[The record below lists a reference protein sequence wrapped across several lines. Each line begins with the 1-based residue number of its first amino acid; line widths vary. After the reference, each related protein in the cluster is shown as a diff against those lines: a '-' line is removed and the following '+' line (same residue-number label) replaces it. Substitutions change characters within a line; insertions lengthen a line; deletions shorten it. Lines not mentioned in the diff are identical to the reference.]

1 MFQLLPQLWKYLAN
15 PTSSPTLKNSNNV
28 LLDSVVFGCI
38 VDLLE
43 NNSSDAV
50 VSYYITRKENRDN
63 TPLNLSGTG
72 FTTEGKINSKGAWVG

>member
-15 PTSSPTLKNSNNV
+15 PKSSPTLENTNNV

-43 NNSSDAV
+43 NNSSNAV
-50 VSYYITRKENRDN
+50 VSHYITRKENSDN
-63 TPLNLSGTG
+63 TPLILSGTG
-72 FTTEGKINSKGAWVG
+72 FTTEGKIDSEGAGVG

>member
-1 MFQLLPQLWKYLAN
+1 MFQLLPQLWKYLTN
-15 PTSSPTLKNSNNV
+15 PKSSPTLENSNNV

-50 VSYYITRKENRDN
+50 VSYYI
-63 TPLNLSGTG
+63 S
-72 FTTEGKINSKGAWVG
+72 